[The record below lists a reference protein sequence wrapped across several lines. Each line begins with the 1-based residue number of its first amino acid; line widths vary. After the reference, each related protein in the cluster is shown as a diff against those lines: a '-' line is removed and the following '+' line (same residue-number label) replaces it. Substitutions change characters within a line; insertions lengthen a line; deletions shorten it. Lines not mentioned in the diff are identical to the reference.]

1 MSALKAVILDW
12 AGTTV
17 DFGCFAPAVAFVE
30 AFKRAGVE
38 LTVAEAREPMGA
50 AKRDHIAAI
59 LAMPRVADAW
69 REKRGASSTEAD
81 IDTLYAD
88 FIPLQLGVIRDYAG
102 LIPGTIEA
110 MADFRRRDLK
120 IGTTTGYN
128 AEMAAAVA
136 EEARKHGFEPDC
148 VVSASDVPMGRPAPW
163 MALEAAKQLGAYPM
177 SACVKIGDTVPDIGE
192 GLNAGMWSVGVAA
205 TGNEVG
211 LTEAELTA
219 IAAPEREALVAKA
232 RARLEEAGAHYVIDS
247 IAGAPGVLDAIEA
260 RLAAGE
266 RP

>member
-1 MSALKAVILDW
+1 MTLLKAVILDW

-30 AFKRAGVE
+30 AFERAGVAI
-38 LTVAEAREPMGA
+38 TVAEAREPMGA

-59 LAMPRVADAW
+59 CAMPRVAAAW
-69 REKRGASSTEAD
+69 REKHGGGPGETD
-81 IDTLYAD
+81 IDALYAD
-88 FIPLQLGVIRDYAG
+88 FIPLQLKVIRGYAG
-102 LIPGTIEA
+102 IIPGTLEA
-110 MADFRRRDLK
+110 VAEFRRRGLK

-128 AEMAAAVA
+128 AEIAAAVA
-136 EEARKHGFEPDC
+136 EEARKAGFEPHC
-148 VVSASDVPMGRPAPW
+148 VVSASDVPAGRPAPW
-163 MALEAAKQLGAYPM
+163 MALEAAKQLGVYPM
-177 SACVKIGDTVPDIGE
+177 SACVKIGDTVPDIAE

-211 LTEAELTA
+211 LTEADL
-219 IAAPEREALVAKA
+219 AALPAAEREAKAAAA
-232 RARLEEAGAHYVIDS
+232 RAKLGGAGAHYVIDS
-247 IAGAPGVLDAIEA
+247 IAEASGVLDAIEV

>member
-1 MSALKAVILDW
+1 MTALKAVILDW

-17 DFGCFAPAVAFVE
+17 DFGCFAPAVAFVQ

-38 LTVAEAREPMGA
+38 ITVAEARRPMGA

-59 LAMPRVADAW
+59 CAMPRVAAAW
-69 REKRGASSTEAD
+69 REKHGGEPGETDVDE
-81 IDTLYAD
+81 LYSD
-88 FIPLQLGVIRDYAG
+88 FVPLQLRVIRDYSS

-110 MADFRRRDLK
+110 AAEFRRRGLK
-120 IGTTTGYN
+120 IGTTTGYD

-136 EEARKHGFEPDC
+136 GEARKAGFEPEC
-148 VVSASDVPMGRPAPW
+148 VVSASDVRAGRPAPW
-163 MALEAAKQLGAYPM
+163 MALLAAMHMGVYPM
-177 SACVKIGDTVPDIGE
+177 AACVKIGDTIPDIGE

-211 LTEAELTA
+211 MTESELGA
-219 IAAPEREALVAKA
+219 LPAPERAAIIASA
-232 RARLEEAGAHYVIDS
+232 RGKLAEAGAHYVVDS
-247 IAGAPGVLDAIEA
+247 IADMPGVLDAIQS
-260 RLAAGE
+260 RLATGE